1 MNPNFKKKK
10 ELRKKKQLYNLVE
23 QKSNG
28 KIFCFENKL
37 LNFLETNIGREKE
50 AVDQLDGEVV
60 QKEASMG

>member
-1 MNPNFKKKK
+1 M
-10 ELRKKKQLYNLVE
+10 E

-37 LNFLETNIGREKE
+37 LNFLETNIRREKE